1 MNPTKQGKL
10 PQEIIDWV
18 VGVNKCSREMC
29 ESKEMAHAIHGYN
42 KRGKEI
48 ANRLAQLEVG
58 IDEDKAQ
65 KVMVETFPRM
75 HNFLDEELIYIPKK
89 IASALSTQN
98 PITIT
103 IPTKQEC
110 KENKS

>member
-58 IDEDKAQ
+58 IDEDKVNKAIYSHMEYISGVNDYLCGDS
-65 KVMVETFPRM
+65 KG
-75 HNFLDEELIYIPKK
+75 LIK
-89 IASALSTQN
+89 ALSTQN
-98 PITIT
+98 PITIEVKKNQ
-103 IPTKQEC
+103 ITK
-110 KENKS
+110 